1 MQVHRRPTWYRKN
14 WLCSLRGR
22 RLQGKGGKGDFGHV
36 APKFTSP
43 ILSNACHASYWIWG
57 YDFDEKGMHRYA
69 NYTNAQ
75 FIATVTEGT
84 FKVHSIIATKM
95 RGFHWKHPQL
105 VRLMCILGDPGS
117 VSRAGRKGAT
127 KVFKH
132 RRKSPWVPTLT
143 GPFPN
148 GQENAGSW
156 LGTKN
161 ALYYYAQSANSI
173 LWVLFVSSYMTV
185 IDSITAC
192 LAHAPKK
199 CTQSGIFQ
207 FDIKATF
214 QNTGS
219 LNTRA

>member
-1 MQVHRRPTWYRKN
+1 
-14 WLCSLRGR
+14 
-22 RLQGKGGKGDFGHV
+22 
-36 APKFTSP
+36 
-43 ILSNACHASYWIWG
+43 
-57 YDFDEKGMHRYA
+57 MHRYA

-75 FIATVTEGT
+75 GT
-84 FKVHSIIATKM
+84 SKVHSIIATKM

-143 GPFPN
+143 GPFPK
-148 GQENAGSW
+148 GQA
-156 LGTKN
+156 N
-161 ALYYYAQSANSI
+161 ALCYCAPSANSI
-173 LWVLFVSSYMTV
+173 FWVLFVSSYMTA

-192 LAHAPKK
+192 LAHAQKK